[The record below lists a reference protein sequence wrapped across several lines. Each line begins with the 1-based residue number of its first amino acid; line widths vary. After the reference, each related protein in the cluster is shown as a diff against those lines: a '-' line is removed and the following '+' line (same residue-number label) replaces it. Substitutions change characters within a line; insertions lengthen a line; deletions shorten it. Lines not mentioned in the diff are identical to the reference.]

1 MNIMTNRAV
10 IKNASWIVAC
20 KIIQSILGLVVGMQ
34 TARYLGPSNYGLIS
48 YAASVTAFFVPIM
61 QLGLRS
67 TLVQE
72 LIDKPEQEG
81 QTLGTALVMNLISA
95 LACIVGI
102 AAFTAV
108 ANRGERDTII
118 VCTLYA
124 SNLIFQALEMVQYWF
139 QAKLLSKY
147 TAIVSVASYTAA
159 SVYKII
165 LLVTGKNIYWFAVS
179 QTIDCAI
186 IAVGLI
192 VIYFRGNHQKLTVSV
207 ARGREMFRFSKY
219 YIVSSLMVTIFSHTD
234 SIMLK
239 LMLGEEATGFY
250 TAAVTLSTCT
260 SFVFGALIDSMRP
273 AILGSRKRGQED
285 FERDMKRL
293 VSVIVWLSLAQ
304 CVIVT
309 LLAGFIVRIL
319 YGEAYTASAEVLRI
333 IIWYSTFSY
342 LGAVRNVWILAE
354 GKHTYLWIINLSGAL
369 GNVALNAVLI
379 PVMGVSGAALA
390 SVVTQVFTN
399 VVMGWLIPPLRPYN
413 QLLLGGLHPRYTLEL
428 IRVFLKK

>member
-1 MNIMTNRAV
+1 MTNRAV
-10 IKNASWIVAC
+10 LKNASWIVGC

-72 LIDKPEQEG
+72 FINKPEKEG

-102 AAFTAV
+102 VAFTAI
-108 ANRGERDTII
+108 ANRGERDTIV
-118 VCTLYA
+118 VCALY
-124 SNLIFQALEMVQYWF
+124 SVSLIFQALEMVQYWF

-147 TAIVSVASYTAA
+147 TAIISVASYTAA
-159 SVYKII
+159 SAYKIY
-165 LLVTGKNIYWFAVS
+165 LLVTQKSVYWFAIS
-179 QTIDCAI
+179 QVIDYAI

-192 VIYFRGNHQKLTVSV
+192 FIYIRKDNQKLTFSPE
-207 ARGREMFRFSKY
+207 RGREMFRFSKY
-219 YIVSSLMVTIFSHTD
+219 YIVSSLMVTIFGHTD

-250 TAAVTLSTCT
+250 TAAVTCATCT
-260 SFVFGALIDSMRP
+260 SFVFSALIDSMRP
-273 AILGSRKRGQED
+273 AILESKKRSQED

-293 VSVIVWLSLAQ
+293 ISVIVWLSLAQ
-304 CVIVT
+304 SVAFT
-309 LLAGFIVRIL
+309 LLARFIVTIL
-319 YGEAYTASAEVLRI
+319 YGEAYLPTAEVLRVV
-333 IIWYSTFSY
+333 IWYTTFSY

-354 GKHTYLWIINLSGAL
+354 GKHTSLWIINLSGAL

-379 PVMGVSGAALA
+379 PLMGVSGAALA
-390 SVVTQVFTN
+390 SVVTQFFTN
-399 VVMGWLIPPLRPYN
+399 VVMGWIIAALRPYN
-413 QLLLGGLHPRYTLEL
+413 KLLLKGLNPKYSLEL
-428 IRVFLKK
+428 VRMFLKK